1 MNGKLVK
8 IWQIHW
14 LPWKHPPLVSSTM
27 ITSLDE
33 ATIDILIDVDSRQ
46 WNPDLVDGIFTPEEA
61 ALIKKI
67 QLERCEAKDSLF
79 WPLTQDGNYSSK
91 SGYRF
96 LKEEVEVWPLADS
109 KSHDTGLW
117 KGI

>member
-1 MNGKLVK
+1 M
-8 IWQIHW
+8 
-14 LPWKHPPLVSSTM
+14 
-27 ITSLDE
+27 
-33 ATIDILIDVDSRQ
+33 LIQ
-46 WNPDLVDGIFTPEEA
+46 EWNPDLVDGIFTPEEA